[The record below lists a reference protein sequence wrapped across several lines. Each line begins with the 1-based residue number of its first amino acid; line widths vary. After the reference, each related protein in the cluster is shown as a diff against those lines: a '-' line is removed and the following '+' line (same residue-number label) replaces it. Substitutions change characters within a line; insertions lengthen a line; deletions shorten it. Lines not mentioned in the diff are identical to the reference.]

1 MLKGSKACFKA
12 VRLPCLS
19 VSFKMSLLIFS
30 KECKQTMKN
39 VKTCYKPMEFLKS
52 IYDLEGVAINIFSQF
67 HNNKISEHV

>member
-1 MLKGSKACFKA
+1 
-12 VRLPCLS
+12 
-19 VSFKMSLLIFS
+19 
-30 KECKQTMKN
+30 MKN